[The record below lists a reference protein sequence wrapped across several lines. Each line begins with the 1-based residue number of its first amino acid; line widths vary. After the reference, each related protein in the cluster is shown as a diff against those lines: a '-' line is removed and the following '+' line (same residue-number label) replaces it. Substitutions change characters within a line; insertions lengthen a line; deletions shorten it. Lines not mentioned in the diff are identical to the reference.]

1 MKKVQNFF
9 HGIATAGTITKNVL
23 KAFFVIGIVG
33 GLLACPPLLIAVVVG
48 EFVWRI
54 YGLPHFIRTLPG
66 GIKQMPMLI
75 PWLCIPIPFTS
86 VKWAEQWVCPNSP
99 IHGNNPE
106 SAAIKKNFDTDW
118 SYLSKLRGTA
128 PILLTNDL
136 QDAWVPFREHCKM
149 CKKKGDPHKG
159 TVMVVPAIVAEDL
172 AKTWVKVKVK

>member
-1 MKKVQNFF
+1 MKEIKSFF
-9 HGIATAGTITKNVL
+9 HTVGSVIRVARKAMWIMLVIAAIL
-23 KAFFVIGIVG
+23 
-33 GLLACPPLLIAVVVG
+33 GLMLYPPVFIALVVG

-54 YGLPHFIRTLPG
+54 YGLPHLVKTLPSG
-66 GIKQMPMLI
+66 VKQMPMLI

-86 VKWAEQWVCPNSP
+86 VKWADQWVCPNSP
-99 IHGNNPE
+99 MQGNNPE

-128 PILLTNDL
+128 TILLTNDL

-159 TVMVVPAIVAEDL
+159 TVMVVPAIVAEEL
-172 AKTWVKVKVK
+172 SKTWVKIS